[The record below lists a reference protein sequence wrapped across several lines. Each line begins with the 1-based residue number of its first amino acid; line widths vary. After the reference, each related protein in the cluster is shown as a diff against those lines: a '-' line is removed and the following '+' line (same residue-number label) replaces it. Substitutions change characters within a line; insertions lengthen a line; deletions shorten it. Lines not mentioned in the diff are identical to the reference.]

1 VCVCVCAHGE
11 SSFHDLQTF
20 SILLFYTLDS
30 IFEDKFQLGNLA
42 EVALPCVLFVS
53 WTRHSC
59 QFHSQGCFVFFY
71 GINCFTPYMQVYD
84 QV

>member
-1 VCVCVCAHGE
+1 
-11 SSFHDLQTF
+11 
-20 SILLFYTLDS
+20 
-30 IFEDKFQLGNLA
+30 LA